1 MRLTPIGREVGLVD
15 DDRWSIFEIKKIK
28 SIAYTL
34 WRASDLQKPAIF
46 LCFNKI
52 AQQNTVPIQNT
63 REENES

>member
-1 MRLTPIGREVGLVD
+1 M
-15 DDRWSIFEIKKIK
+15 
-28 SIAYTL
+28 
-34 WRASDLQKPAIF
+34 ASDLQKPAIF

>member
-1 MRLTPIGREVGLVD
+1 M
-15 DDRWSIFEIKKIK
+15 FEIQKIK
-28 SIAYTL
+28 AIAHTL
-34 WRASDLQKPAIF
+34 WRAADLQKPAIF